1 MKIINLVQLIKDYNT
16 FFYPFVLDDSGISE
30 ILEDI
35 KYKYGESCIEEGD
48 TFCLEH
54 KKYIENSFGSLD
66 AQIILFNFKL
76 ISKKYKYIIDEDTG
90 EQVFDEVIEEV
101 VEYLGFN

>member
-1 MKIINLVQLIKDYNT
+1 MRIINLVQLIEDYNT
-16 FFYPFVLDDSGISE
+16 FFYPFLLDDSGISE

-48 TFCLEH
+48 TFCLEN

-66 AQIILFNFKL
+66 AEIVLFNFKL
-76 ISKKYKYIIDEDTG
+76 VSRKCTYITDEDTG
-90 EQVFDEVIEEV
+90 EQVIDEVIEEV